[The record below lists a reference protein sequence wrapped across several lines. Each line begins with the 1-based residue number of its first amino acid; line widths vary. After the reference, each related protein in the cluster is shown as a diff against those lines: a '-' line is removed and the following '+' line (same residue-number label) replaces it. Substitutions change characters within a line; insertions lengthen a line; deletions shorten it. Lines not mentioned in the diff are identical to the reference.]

1 MCFQKRRCEQWKYIL
16 LKGKRATCWL
26 LLSGKNKRQS
36 MAIESCR
43 RFTEEEH
50 WEKNFVGGQDFLRLD
65 WTELGKWIFSRVG
78 WCSPVGWLGLVSLSP
93 KRTKFSW
100 NTPFAITLWVPVP
113 TYKCLCLLLKF
124 IFHLSSRNNCF
135 HRDPL
140 FYQTGYFKTFWD
152 FWQTFQYQIL
162 TRVFLTSS

>member
-65 WTELGKWIFSRVG
+65 WTELGKWIFSRVS

-100 NTPFAITLWVPVP
+100 NTPFAITL
-113 TYKCLCLLLKF
+113 CEFLCLPISVCIYFWNLFFTLAQGIIVFTGTHYSIRLGILKLF
-124 IFHLSSRNNCF
+124 EIFYRLSNIKF
-135 HRDPL
+135 
-140 FYQTGYFKTFWD
+140 
-152 FWQTFQYQIL
+152 
-162 TRVFLTSS
+162 

>member
-1 MCFQKRRCEQWKYIL
+1 MGSQRVGHNW
-16 LKGKRATCWL
+16 AT
-26 LLSGKNKRQS
+26 SQTDRQ
-36 MAIESCR
+36 MATESCR

-65 WTELGKWIFSRVG
+65 WIELGKWIFSRVG

-93 KRTKFSW
+93 KRTVFLEYS
-100 NTPFAITLWVPVP
+100 FCYHIMWVPVP
-113 TYKCLCLLLKF
+113 TYKCLYLLLKF

-135 HRDPL
+135 HKDPL

-152 FWQTFQYQIL
+152 LWQTFQYKIL
-162 TRVFLTSS
+162 TRVLLSSS